1 MQTLKIEV
9 DIEDITP
16 IADITP
22 KDASKLC
29 EYIYDYLIKHY
40 IVVNVSYSVNGGE

>member
-9 DIEDITP
+9 D

-29 EYIYDYLIKHY
+29 EYISDYLIKHY
-40 IVVNVSYSVNGGE
+40 NVANVSYSVNGGE

>member
-9 DIEDITP
+9 DVAEIS
-16 IADITP
+16 P

-29 EYIYDYLIKHY
+29 EYIADYLVKHY
-40 IVVNVSYSVNGGE
+40 NVINVSYSVNSGDKK

>member
-9 DIEDITP
+9 DIAEITL
-16 IADITP
+16 

-29 EYIYDYLIKHY
+29 EYIADYLIKHY
-40 IVVNVSYSVNGGE
+40 NVVNVSYSVNGGK